1 MTLAARERM
10 LVLLS
15 GFVVTQALATVA
27 RLRISDLVHERP
39 RTAEELAV
47 ATGAD
52 PDALGRVLR
61 ALASLGV
68 FAHADGIVHQT
79 DLSELLREEAP
90 GSIHGHAEMFA
101 TVHYRAWTEAGRSL
115 QTGEPAF
122 EHVFGLQLFDWLA
135 EHPEGSELF
144 NRSMA
149 ASARA
154 RQAALLARDWS
165 DVETIVDVG
174 GGTGTMLTS
183 LLAQEPHLRGVV
195 FDLPHLRDETEATI
209 DATGVRGRCT
219 FEGGSF
225 FERVPPGADAYVLS
239 QILHD
244 WDDDDAA
251 RILEV
256 CAAAARPESRL
267 VLGEVVL
274 VPGDEPD
281 WGKFLD
287 LHMLVLLGGRERSE
301 DEWRRLL
308 DRRGFT
314 FVASDPGALLIEA
327 VPR

>member
-1 MTLAARERM
+1 
-10 LVLLS
+10 
-15 GFVVTQALATVA
+15 
-27 RLRISDLVHERP
+27 
-39 RTAEELAV
+39 
-47 ATGAD
+47 
-52 PDALGRVLR
+52 
-61 ALASLGV
+61 
-68 FAHADGIVHQT
+68 
-79 DLSELLREEAP
+79 
-90 GSIHGHAEMFA
+90 MFA

-244 WDDDDAA
+244 WDDDDAGPNPRGLRRSRSA
-251 RILEV
+251 GI
-256 CAAAARPESRL
+256 AARARRGGPRSRRRAR
-267 VLGEVVL
+267 LGEVPRPPHARAARR
-274 VPGDEPD
+274 PGAER
-281 WGKFLD
+281 
-287 LHMLVLLGGRERSE
+287 GRVATAPRSS
-301 DEWRRLL
+301 
-308 DRRGFT
+308 GFT

>member
-1 MTLAARERM
+1 
-10 LVLLS
+10 
-15 GFVVTQALATVA
+15 
-27 RLRISDLVHERP
+27 
-39 RTAEELAV
+39 
-47 ATGAD
+47 
-52 PDALGRVLR
+52 
-61 ALASLGV
+61 
-68 FAHADGIVHQT
+68 
-79 DLSELLREEAP
+79 
-90 GSIHGHAEMFA
+90 
-101 TVHYRAWTEAGRSL
+101 
-115 QTGEPAF
+115 
-122 EHVFGLQLFDWLA
+122 
-135 EHPEGSELF
+135 
-144 NRSMA
+144 
-149 ASARA
+149 
-154 RQAALLARDWS
+154 
-165 DVETIVDVG
+165 
-174 GGTGTMLTS
+174 MLTS

-219 FEGGSF
+219 FDGGSF

-308 DRRGFT
+308 DRGGFT